1 MRTLFTVVN
10 VGLILCILA
19 AGQVQTPSPTTKLDG
34 VYYVA
39 YRTPAHV
46 ARSSPDVFHEVANEM
61 AEFLKKSDVN
71 VVADPERGTIETNEL
86 FSLDSLMG
94 LTKNAGASSLLYVT
108 VDRPATSWLKMTLQC
123 YNSSGKLLWEEH
135 ASASGGLSGKG
146 APSKVIEN
154 LRKKLSPRIGQPG
167 LPKIQKA
174 GHAES

>member
-19 AGQVQTPSPTTKLDG
+19 AGQVQNQARTTKLDG

-46 ARSSPDVFHEVANEM
+46 ARSSPDVFHEVANEIV
-61 AEFLKKSDVN
+61 EFLKKSEVN

-94 LTKNAGASSLLYVT
+94 LTRNAGASSLLYVT

-146 APSKVIEN
+146 APAKVIEN

-174 GHAES
+174 GQAES